1 MSRAMQAVINTM
13 FPIAFEFVNLLN
25 TMAQMQPSASVS
37 SLDNAVG
44 SKELAVIK
52 PGSNQ
57 VVCFCSM
64 LANGQLNVREFAMET
79 KKSFGNCCEFE
90 ELTIADTNYLIT
102 SVKHANK
109 KDVWIVA
116 KHMQTN
122 EFKSFLL
129 TATSVSSIPVI
140 STVGKVFTSN
150 QFLNSVLKSNSATNR
165 IVFKPGN
172 SSTISVYDFNPVSGK
187 VSNARWIDNY
197 NGKSFAISNDGNKLY
212 VSKVLEN
219 QERVYELDFKF
230 GGISIMQ
237 SNEKLVKTISNDV
250 VKNLSITEDNRLL
263 VTTNNPL
270 NFSLIYP
277 STPSKNTEYAR
288 TVISKDCG
296 FNENVT
302 IGWDKPVLPKWNEW
316 NGGTGPVIDV
326 YHAQWEEY
334 PNLLIGNDAIRV
346 RDYTFLNTK
355 FSHTTI
361 AQNQTDENDVY
372 YSFHQTTDGI
382 SFQFS
387 DDNSINVSLSID
399 TPVEFDP
406 SLIKYIR
413 NVYPTSNDSV
423 GNSPKVWVDIEKTD
437 GEIVTYSG
445 TTFPPFIDTQ
455 AAFCRLQEEDTFHLL
470 DEYGNYLDLET
481 CEVYIPQDTKHL
493 IHEFNYVLTTEN
505 GDQLSWDNTSVI
517 NNY

>member
-1 MSRAMQAVINTM
+1 MQVVTNTIL
-13 FPIAFEFVNLLN
+13 PIAFDFVNLLN
-25 TMAQMQPSASVS
+25 TMAQMQSSASVS
-37 SLDNAVG
+37 SRDNVVG
-44 SKELAVIK
+44 SKELTVIK

-79 KKSFGNCCEFE
+79 KNSFGNCCESE

-109 KDVWIVA
+109 KDVWIIA
-116 KHMQTN
+116 KHIQTN

-129 TATSVSSIPVI
+129 TATGVSSIPVTSI
-140 STVGKVFTSN
+140 VGKAFTSN

-165 IVFKPGN
+165 IVFKSGIAN
-172 SSTISVYDFNPVSGK
+172 TITFYDFNPITGK
-187 VSNARWIDNY
+187 VSNAKFVESY

-230 GGISIMQ
+230 GGIFSIV
-237 SNEKLVKTISNDV
+237 SNEKLLKSISNDV

-277 STPSKNTEYAR
+277 STPSKNTNYAR

-296 FNENVT
+296 CNENAT
-302 IGWDKPVLPKWNEW
+302 IGWDKPVFPKWNEW
-316 NGGTGPVIDV
+316 KGGTGPVIDV
-326 YHAQWEEY
+326 YHAQWEENS
-334 PNLLIGNDAIRV
+334 NLLVG
-346 RDYTFLNTK
+346 RDSFRIQDYPLLSTK
-355 FSHTTI
+355 FAHSTL

-372 YSFHQTTDGI
+372 YSFHQTSDGI
-382 SFQFS
+382 SFQFT
-387 DDNSINVSLSID
+387 DENSVNVSLSVT
-399 TPVEFDP
+399 TPVDFDP
-406 SLIKYIR
+406 KSIKYIR
-413 NVYPTSNDSV
+413 NIYPTTIDSI
-423 GNSPKVWVDIEKTD
+423 GYIPNVWVEMETIE
-437 GEIVTYSG
+437 GELFTYSG
-445 TTFPPFIDTQ
+445 TTFPAFIDSQ

-481 CEVYIPQDTKHL
+481 CELYIPQDSKYL
-493 IHEFNYVLTTEN
+493 IHEFNYILTTEN
-505 GDQLSWDNTSVI
+505 GEQLSWDNSLLI